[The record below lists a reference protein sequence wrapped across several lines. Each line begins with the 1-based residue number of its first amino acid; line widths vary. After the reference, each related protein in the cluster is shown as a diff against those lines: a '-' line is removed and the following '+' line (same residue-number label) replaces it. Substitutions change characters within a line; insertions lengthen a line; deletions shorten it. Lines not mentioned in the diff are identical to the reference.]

1 MPQYQY
7 TAKSKDGQTVRS
19 SEFASSE
26 QELLTKLARKSLTPI
41 SIEEA
46 GAAEK
51 PSVFKYGNKK
61 IKLFDLII
69 LCKQLE
75 TMIKGGI
82 PLVRALET
90 ISAETRSVVLK
101 STLIEM
107 IGYIRDGD
115 SFSNSLKRFR
125 NLFSNLFIAIVEA
138 GEKVG
143 ALDVMLGRLT
153 VYLIARDRIT
163 KKIITALTYPAFI
176 LGFFLVGI
184 TGITL
189 FLIPRFKSIYE
200 GFGAQLPGLTLTL
213 FRISDLVIHKIFFIA
228 AIAAVLIFLFS
239 VFIKTRKGR
248 YLFDAVTLKI
258 PAFGE
263 VIKKA
268 AISKF
273 ARTLATLLQE
283 GIPITE
289 ALDLVG
295 KTSGNLIIEQATARA
310 GKLILD
316 GEDIPEALR
325 KTGIFPSLL
334 IQMATIGA
342 EAGNLPELLDKTA
355 DFYEDEVDAFIS
367 TLSTL
372 IEPILIVLLGAVLGT
387 VIIALYLPIFKLG
400 TAMTGGG
407 H

>member
-1 MPQYQY
+1 MPQFQY
-7 TAKSKDGQTVRS
+7 IAKSKEGQTVRA

-26 QELLTKLARKSLTPI
+26 QELLTKLSRKNLMPI
-41 SIEEA
+41 SVEELSA
-46 GAAEK
+46 IEK
-51 PSVFKYGNKK
+51 PSIFKYGKKK

-90 ISAETRSVVLK
+90 ISAETKSVLLK
-101 STLIEM
+101 KTLIDM

-125 NLFSNLFIAIVEA
+125 GLFSELFIAIVEA
-138 GEKVG
+138 GERVG
-143 ALDVMLGRLT
+143 ALDVMLSRLT
-153 VYLIARDRIT
+153 IYLIARDRIT
-163 KKIITALTYPAFI
+163 KKIITALTYPAFV
-176 LGFFLVGI
+176 LGFFVIGI

-200 GFGAQLPGLTLTL
+200 GFGAQLPALTLTL
-213 FRISDLVIHKIFFIA
+213 FKISDLLIHKMFFIA
-228 AIAAVLIFLFS
+228 AIIAAIIFLFS
-239 VFIKTRKGR
+239 AFIKTKKGK
-248 YLFDAVTLKI
+248 YLFDTFTLKI
-258 PAFGE
+258 PAFGD

-289 ALDLVG
+289 ALELVG
-295 KTSGNLIIEQATARA
+295 KTSGNLIIEEATAKA
-310 GKLILD
+310 SKLILD
-316 GEDIPEALR
+316 GEDIPEALK

-334 IQMATIGA
+334 VQMATIGA

-400 TAMTGGG
+400 QAMTT

>member
-19 SEFASSE
+19 SEFASSQ

-41 SIEEA
+41 SVEEV
-46 GAAEK
+46 GVVEK

-90 ISAETRSVVLK
+90 ISAETKSVVLK
-101 STLIEM
+101 STLLEM
-107 IGYIRDGD
+107 IGHIRDGD

-213 FRISDLVIHKIFFIA
+213 FKISDLVIHKIFFIA
-228 AIAAVLIFLFS
+228 AAVAALIFFFS

-400 TAMTGGG
+400 TAMTGGV